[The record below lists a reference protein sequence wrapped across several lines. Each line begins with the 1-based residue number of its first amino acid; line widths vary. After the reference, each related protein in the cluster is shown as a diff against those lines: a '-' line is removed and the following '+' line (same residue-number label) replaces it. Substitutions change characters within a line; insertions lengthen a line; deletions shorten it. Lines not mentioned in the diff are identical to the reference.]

1 MTEQGHDG
9 DFLPLTTP
17 QWPRAIPV
25 PLPSGREPPP
35 LDAASLDDLAQWVTV
50 VFDRATFDE
59 ILERAERQLTERWNE
74 QLRRLVDEYRDR
86 PPPV

>member
-9 DFLPLTTP
+9 AFLRLTTP

-25 PLPSGREPPP
+25 PLPSGGEPPP

-50 VFDRATFDE
+50 VFDSATFGE
-59 ILERAERQLTERWNE
+59 ILERAERQSIARWNE
-74 QLRRLVDEYRDR
+74 QMRRLVDEYRDR